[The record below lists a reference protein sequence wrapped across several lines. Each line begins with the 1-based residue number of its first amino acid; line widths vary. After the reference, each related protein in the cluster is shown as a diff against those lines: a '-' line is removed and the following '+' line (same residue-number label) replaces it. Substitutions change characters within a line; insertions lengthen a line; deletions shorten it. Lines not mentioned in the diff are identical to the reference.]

1 MTMGLPVDRKE
12 IDRVLAVPVEMLCSA
27 RYATLED
34 SYRPAAAAARPA
46 PGGSDAADGDED
58 DLWAD
63 FTYTGPVKTLLPS
76 SDSPQFPSTC
86 SSLPLVFGCSN
97 VAC

>member
-34 SYRPAAAAARPA
+34 SYRPAAARPA
-46 PGGSDAADGDED
+46 PGGSDAAGGDEE
-58 DLWAD
+58 DLWGD
-63 FTYTGPVKTLLPS
+63 FTYTGPVLRLFPPCALVSHAQGS
-76 SDSPQFPSTC
+76 SG
-86 SSLPLVFGCSN
+86 V
-97 VAC
+97 V